1 MANRKLKA
9 TPRILTRFGEQ
20 RKKIASKTYVQEL
33 CILCMNCRPKK
44 RLGRPKKR
52 CHHFPSFFRMYH
64 FFEIS
69 QIGENLDEYR
79 QEEEISKL
87 FNHCSAAQ
95 SYAFFAPDCE
105 VYPSTRAHMV
115 TKLQPDPDRC
125 NSEVMQVKYVAKRN
139 ACRVIRSWFEELL
152 HF

>member
-1 MANRKLKA
+1 MHELS
-9 TPRILTRFGEQ
+9 TQE
-20 RKKIASKTYVQEL
+20 ASGSTQEAL
-33 CILCMNCRPKK
+33 SP
-44 RLGRPKKR
+44 
-52 CHHFPSFFRMYH
+52 FPIFFENVP

-69 QIGENLDEYR
+69 QIDENLDEYR

-105 VYPSTRAHMV
+105 VYPSTRAHIV